1 MLNNYLKIAARN
13 LLKYKGHSLINII
26 GLAIGLAS
34 CILIALYIRY
44 ELSYDRFFSDGD
56 RLFRVTMSLTVDGKL
71 DRSASIE
78 FPIAPLLRQFPEV
91 KEAARLTNFSKYIM
105 GHTPTIHYGDKS
117 FYEDRFYFADS
128 TLFGVLDL
136 PLVLGDPQQALLA
149 PNSVVITKSIAGKYF
164 GSEPPLGKVLRFNNS
179 IDLKV
184 TGVLEAFPSPS
195 HIDLDF
201 LASMATL
208 PPTGLPRANV
218 NFPQNWILNWFFT
231 YVVLENPEEAPAL
244 EQKLVAF
251 AQKNYTELHLQNQV
265 KLYVQ
270 PVRDIHLRTD
280 FGIDVTPASDIRYV
294 YVFGVIGALV
304 LAIACFNFINLT
316 IAQFSQR
323 LRELGVR
330 KVLGAFRRQLALQ
343 LLLEAVLLTALAGI
357 AALFLVEWSQTIFR
371 NLTGITVNAFHAW
384 PYVFLF
390 APLLSIAAGIYPAI
404 MFSSLQPTAAFKDST
419 RSFVKGAGLRK
430 VLVVFQFSISVA
442 LIIGT
447 LIVHEQLVFMRNKDT
462 GFDRHQMLLVPV
474 RGTRVESQYEAFKNR
489 LLQNSN
495 VVHVSGV
502 NGKLGQETR
511 YTTFQVEGIAKP
523 QILTILRV
531 ELDFIKTFGLR
542 LVAGRGFSKEIPTD
556 AKEAFIINEAAMR
569 QFGWS
574 EALSK
579 KLQLVTATGAPSG
592 SIIGVVKDFHFL
604 PLHKDIGPI
613 VIYPGGFSYA
623 AIKVRESRLPETLAF
638 IEAAWKEFETDK
650 GFAYSFLDD
659 ILQENY
665 RTEDHVGRLTT
676 YFSGLAIFIACLG
689 LLGLAA
695 FTAARRTKEIGIRKV
710 LGASVTNLIG
720 LLSQDFLRLVL
731 IANLIAWPLAYFAM
745 AKWLGNFAYRIDIA
759 WWMFA
764 LAGGLALLI
773 ALLTVSTQAIKAA
786 VANPVE
792 SLRYE

>member
-1 MLNNYLKIAARN
+1 MFKNYLKIAARN

-34 CILIALYIRY
+34 CVLIALYIRH
-44 ELSYDRFFSDGD
+44 ELGYDRFFSNGD

-71 DRSASIE
+71 APSASIE
-78 FPIAPLLRQFPEV
+78 YPIAPLLRQFPEV
-91 KEAARLTNFSKYIM
+91 KEVARLISLSKHVL
-105 GHTPTIHYGDKS
+105 GHTPTIHYGEKN

-136 PLVLGDPQQALLA
+136 PLSFGDPKQALQA
-149 PNSVVITKSIAGKYF
+149 PNAVVITKSIARKYF
-164 GSEPPLGKVLRFNNS
+164 GDEPAFGKVLRFNNQV
-179 IDLKV
+179 DLKV
-184 TGVLEAFPSPS
+184 TGVLDALPGPS

-201 LASMATL
+201 IASLSTL
-208 PPTGLPRANV
+208 PQTGLPRANV

-231 YVVLENPEEAPAL
+231 YVRLQSPEDAPAL
-244 EQKLVAF
+244 EQKLIAF

-270 PVRDIHLRTD
+270 PVRDIHLHTD
-280 FGIDVTPASDIRYV
+280 FGIDITPASDIRYV

-330 KVLGAFRRQLALQ
+330 KVLGAFRRQLIAQ
-343 LLLEAVLLTALAGI
+343 LLFETILLTTLAGI
-357 AALFLVEWSQTIFR
+357 VALFLVEWTQPLFR
-371 NLTGITVNAFHAW
+371 NLTGISVDAFSLW
-384 PYVFLF
+384 PYVLLF
-390 APLLSIAAGIYPAI
+390 APLLSLAAGIYPATV
-404 MFSSLQPTAAFKDST
+404 FSSLRPTAALKDATS
-419 RSFVKGAGLRK
+419 SFVKGAGLRK
-430 VLVVFQFSISVA
+430 ALVVFQFSISVA

-474 RGTRVESQYEAFKNR
+474 RGSRVESQYEAFKNR

-495 VVHVSGV
+495 IVHVSGV

-511 YTTFQVEGIAKP
+511 YTTFQVEGNATP
-523 QILTILRV
+523 QILTIVRV
-531 ELDFIKTFGLR
+531 ELDFVETFGLR
-542 LVAGRGFSKEIPTD
+542 LVAGRGFSKEVPTD

-574 EALSK
+574 DALGK

-592 SIIGVVKDFHFL
+592 NVIGVVKDFHFL

-613 VIYPGGFSYA
+613 VIYPGNFSYA
-623 AIKVRESRLPETLAF
+623 AIKVREQNLPATLAF
-638 IEAAWKEFETDK
+638 IETTWKEFEADK
-650 GFAYSFLDD
+650 GFIYSFMDD
-659 ILQENY
+659 VLLQNY
-665 RTEDHVGRLTT
+665 QTEDRVSRLTT
-676 YFSGLAIFIACLG
+676 YFSSLAIFIACLG

-695 FTAARRTKEIGIRKV
+695 FATARRTKEIGIRKV
-710 LGASVTNLIG
+710 LGASVANLIG

-731 IANLIAWPLAYFAM
+731 IANLVAWPVAYFAM
-745 AKWLGNFAYRIDIA
+745 TKWLGNFAYHIDIG
-759 WWMFA
+759 WGVFA
-764 LAGGLALLI
+764 LAGGVALLI
-773 ALLTVSTQAIKAA
+773 AVFTVSTQAIKAA
-786 VANPVE
+786 LANPVE
-792 SLRYE
+792 ALRYE